1 MGEYRSCRGT
11 VGGLYLMMGSKI
23 LFRVG
28 DGQAVEAHEQLR
40 EHGSMIPQIE
50 ERIWEQWAQI
60 PVSLDSEE
68 VRAGPPCDFGEVNQH
83 VAPPEADSHLL

>member
-1 MGEYRSCRGT
+1 MGEYRECRGT
-11 VGGLYLMMGSKI
+11 VGGLYLTSGSEYSLESEMAKQS
-23 LFRVG
+23 RRMNNY
-28 DGQAVEAHEQLR
+28 ANMEQ
-40 EHGSMIPQIE
+40 MIPQIE

-68 VRAGPPCDFGEVNQH
+68 VGAGPPCDFGEVNQH